1 MIGLGIVILPPFKIC
16 FLNVRLITTTLM
28 ILGGLWTKGS
38 IRWLGLIILLIV
50 IDYYKILS
58 DVVAESDSYF
68 RGATN
73 LSYVERDG
81 FFVLE
86 ILFDGKVLFCE
97 KTEVEGKVE
106 AVRNMLCLFMLGR
119 IFRYAVLSATD
130 DLSK

>member
-1 MIGLGIVILPPFKIC
+1 M
-16 FLNVRLITTTLM
+16 
-28 ILGGLWTKGS
+28 
-38 IRWLGLIILLIV
+38 

-68 RGATN
+68 RDATN